1 MKVKKKSIL
10 KKKKSDV
17 KKASSVD
24 FFNDFI
30 SDIKRKLQSD
40 DLSRSERKKLQD
52 QLFDV
57 EDELF
62 QIYKRSGYEE

>member
-1 MKVKKKSIL
+1 MKAKSKTLLKKSN
-10 KKKKSDV
+10 V
-17 KKASSVD
+17 KKASLQTE
-24 FFNDFI
+24 FLNNFI

-40 DLSRSERKKLQD
+40 DLSRSERRKLQD

-62 QIYKRSGYEE
+62 QIYKRSGFEE

>member
-1 MKVKKKSIL
+1 MKAKKRSLLKKSN
-10 KKKKSDV
+10 V
-17 KKASSVD
+17 KKASLQTE
-24 FFNDFI
+24 FLNTFI

-40 DLSRSERKKLQD
+40 DLSRSERRKLQD

-62 QIYKRSGYEE
+62 QIYKRSGFEE

>member
-1 MKVKKKSIL
+1 MKVKKKTLL
-10 KKKKSDV
+10 KKSNV
-17 KKASSVD
+17 KKASLQTE
-24 FFNDFI
+24 FLNDFI

-40 DLSRSERKKLQD
+40 DLSRSERRKLQD

-62 QIYKRSGYEE
+62 QIYKRSGFEE

>member
-1 MKVKKKSIL
+1 MKAKKKSLL
-10 KKKKSDV
+10 KKSNV
-17 KKASSVD
+17 KKASLQAE

-40 DLSRSERKKLQD
+40 DLSRSERRKLQD

>member
-1 MKVKKKSIL
+1 MKAKKKSLL
-10 KKKKSDV
+10 KKSNV
-17 KKASSVD
+17 KKASLQTE
-24 FFNDFI
+24 FLNDFV

-40 DLSRSERKKLQD
+40 DLSRSERRKLQD

-62 QIYKRSGYEE
+62 QIYKRSGFEE